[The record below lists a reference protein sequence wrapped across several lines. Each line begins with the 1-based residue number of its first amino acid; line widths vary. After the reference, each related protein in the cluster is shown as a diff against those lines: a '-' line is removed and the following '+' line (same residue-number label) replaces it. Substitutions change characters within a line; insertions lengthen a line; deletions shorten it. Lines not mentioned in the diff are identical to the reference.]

1 MKKKILVTDINWD
14 VDGDDIDELG
24 FPNEIMID
32 NPFGGQ
38 WIVGAVGLATI
49 FNATM
54 LFITSLLMVGALA
67 LCFFGGLDL
76 VRMGGLPNMLGGTIC
91 FMLFFGLAFGI
102 ARLCFCF

>member
-1 MKKKILVTDINWD
+1 MANSFNMRAVSCLSVAFMLV
-14 VDGDDIDELG
+14 LLLY
-24 FPNEIMID
+24 
-32 NPFGGQ
+32 FGGQ

-76 VRMGGLPNMLGGTIC
+76 VRMGGAYNMLGGTIC